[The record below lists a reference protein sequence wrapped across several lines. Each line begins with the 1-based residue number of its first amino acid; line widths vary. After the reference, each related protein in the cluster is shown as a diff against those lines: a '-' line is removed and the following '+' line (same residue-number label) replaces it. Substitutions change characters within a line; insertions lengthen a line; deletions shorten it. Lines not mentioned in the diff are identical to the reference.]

1 MSASTINKS
10 ISVTLVMVCIYIF
23 LLTERPWES
32 VRFLHGIPIERP
44 YAIIMILVALISSKF
59 KVLTAPSSK
68 WVYLL
73 LALHVALIQFS
84 FEPDSAI
91 DQTIEYAKK
100 VLLFV
105 LILGVAED
113 EISLKVLIQ
122 AFLFSMLFY
131 MLHSLLEYYNGRHVW
146 RMGISRMVGV
156 DLTHNDPNA
165 FGASVVLSLPFVY
178 ALVKNEIS
186 PGLRKVYYGYCA
198 LAVLCVV
205 ATGSRSAFAAFVLL
219 LMLWGVTQKGW
230 KRMSMFFV
238 VFMSLA
244 AIWVAMPA
252 EKQERIR
259 TLWDK
264 DSGPSN
270 AYDSAKGRLVG
281 WKVSWEMFK
290 QKPFTGVGVG
300 GANFVG
306 YRMANDIDA
315 IVGSN
320 PSPTQSH
327 ILYGQ
332 VLAQFGV
339 PGALLFTGL
348 IFSIWQSCRRAKKR
362 LDVWY
367 GGKNNFLSA
376 LATAIVT
383 SLLLLL
389 FLGLAG
395 HNFYRDLWLWL
406 AAWSGSLLII
416 STKITETT
424 AESSSRIQLSHA
436 GIK

>member
-1 MSASTINKS
+1 M
-10 ISVTLVMVCIYIF
+10 
-23 LLTERPWES
+23 
-32 VRFLHGIPIERP
+32 
-44 YAIIMILVALISSKF
+44 
-59 KVLTAPSSK
+59 TAPSSK
-68 WVYLL
+68 WIYLL

-91 DQTIEYAKK
+91 DQTFEYAKK

-113 EISLKVLIQ
+113 EDALKVLIQ
-122 AFLFSMLFY
+122 AFVFSMLFY
-131 MLHSLLEYYNGRHVW
+131 ILHSLWEYNNGRHVW

-156 DLTHNDPNA
+156 DFTRSDPNT

-178 ALVKNEIS
+178 ALLKNEIS

-198 LAVLCVV
+198 LAVLCIVL
-205 ATGSRSAFAAFVLL
+205 TGSRSASAALVLL
-219 LMLWGVTQKGW
+219 LMLWGAMQKGW
-230 KRMSMFFV
+230 KRISMFLV
-238 VFMSLA
+238 VFMTLA

-252 EKQERIR
+252 EKQGRIR

-270 AYDSAKGRLVG
+270 AYESVQGRLVG

-290 QKPFTGVGVG
+290 QKPLTGVGVG

-306 YRMANDIDA
+306 YRMANNIDA

-339 PGALLFTGL
+339 PGALLFAGL
-348 IFSIWQSCRRAKKR
+348 VFCIWQSCRRARKR
-362 LDVWY
+362 LEVWS
-367 GGKNNFLSA
+367 GGEKNFLSA

-383 SLLLLL
+383 SLILLL
-389 FLGLAG
+389 FLGLGG

-416 STKITETT
+416 SAKITETT

-436 GIK
+436 GILRESIEPTKNA

>member
-1 MSASTINKS
+1 
-10 ISVTLVMVCIYIF
+10 MVCVYIF

-32 VRFLHGIPIERP
+32 FSFLHGIPIERP
-44 YAIIMILVALISSKF
+44 YAIIMIGVALFSSKF
-59 KVLTAPSSK
+59 KVMTAPSSK
-68 WVYLL
+68 WIYLL
-73 LALHVALIQFS
+73 MALHVALIQFS
-84 FEPDSAI
+84 FDPEVGI
-91 DQTIEYAKK
+91 DQAIEYAKQ

-113 EISLKVLIQ
+113 ENALKVLIQ
-122 AFLFSMLFY
+122 AFVFSMLFY
-131 MLHSLLEYYNGRHVW
+131 ILHSLWEYNNGRHVW

-156 DLTHNDPNA
+156 DFTRSDPNA

-178 ALVKNEIS
+178 ALLKNEIS
-186 PGLRKVYYGYCA
+186 PGLRKFYYGYCA
-198 LAVLCVV
+198 LAVLCIVL
-205 ATGSRSAFAAFVLL
+205 TGSRSASAALVFL
-219 LMLWGVTQKGW
+219 LMLWGATQKGW
-230 KRMSMFFV
+230 KRVSMILV
-238 VFMSLA
+238 VLMSLA
-244 AIWVAMPA
+244 AIWVAMPT

-264 DSGPSN
+264 EAGPSN
-270 AYDSAKGRLVG
+270 AHESAQGRLNG

-290 QKPFTGVGVG
+290 QKPLTGVGPG

-306 YRMANDIDA
+306 YRLANNIDA

-327 ILYGQ
+327 NLYGQ
-332 VLAQFGV
+332 VLAAFGI

-348 IFSIWQSCRRAKKR
+348 VFSIWQSCRRARKR
-362 LDVWY
+362 LEVWS
-367 GGKNNFLSA
+367 GGEKNLLSA

-383 SLLLLL
+383 SLILLL
-389 FLGLAG
+389 FLGLGG

-416 STKITETT
+416 SAKITEKT
-424 AESSSRIQLSHA
+424 ADSSSRIQLPDAGNSGKYTEHA
-436 GIK
+436 QNA

>member
-1 MSASTINKS
+1 MFALTINKS

-32 VRFLHGIPIERP
+32 FSFLHGIPIERP
-44 YAIIMILVALISSKF
+44 YAIIMIIVALVSSKF
-59 KVLTAPSSK
+59 KLLTVPSSK

-84 FEPDSAI
+84 FDPEAGT
-91 DQTIEYAKK
+91 DQAIEYAKQ

-113 EISLKVLIQ
+113 EASLKVLIQ

-131 MLHSLLEYYNGRHVW
+131 MLHSLWEYNNGRHVW

-156 DLTHNDPNA
+156 DSTHNDPNA

-178 ALVKNEIS
+178 ALVRNEIS
-186 PGLRKVYYGYCA
+186 PGLRKAYYAYCA
-198 LAVLCVV
+198 LAVLCIV

-219 LMLWGVTQKGW
+219 LMFWGVTQKGW
-230 KRMSMFFV
+230 KRMSMFLV
-238 VFMSLA
+238 VIMSLA

-252 EKQERIR
+252 EKQGRIR

-264 DSGPSN
+264 DAGPSN
-270 AYDSAKGRLVG
+270 AYDSAQGRLVG

-290 QKPFTGVGVG
+290 QKPFTGVGAG
-300 GANFVG
+300 GVNFVG
-306 YRMANDIDA
+306 YRMANNIDE

-327 ILYGQ
+327 ILYGE
-332 VLAQFGV
+332 VLAEFGV
-339 PGALLFTGL
+339 AGALLFTCL
-348 IFSIWQSCRRAKKR
+348 IFSIWRSCRRARKR

-367 GGKNNFLSA
+367 GGENNFLSA
-376 LATAIVT
+376 LVTAIVT

-395 HNFYRDLWLWL
+395 HNFYRELWLWL
-406 AAWSGSLLII
+406 AAWSGGLLII
-416 STKITETT
+416 SAKITATT
-424 AESSSRIQLSHA
+424 ADNSSRIQLPHA
-436 GIK
+436 EV